1 MGEFFGW
8 FAPKEKEAVET
19 ITADNVLFT
28 LDNSA
33 DKKNES
39 VGQESL
45 LDLLFS

>member
-1 MGEFFGW
+1 M
-8 FAPKEKEAVET
+8 AVEI
-19 ITADNVLFT
+19 ITDDNVLFT

-39 VGQESL
+39 VGHESL